1 MAELLL
7 ATEHAYSMSLLAPLG
22 LRAVI
27 MARPDITL
35 PSASS
40 ASTCEITTAVASLHA
55 SVRFGILSC
64 TCSMRHAGVHTPA
77 IA

>member
-40 ASTCEITTAVASLHA
+40 ASTCEIRPPSQACMQVFALASCHVHA
-55 SVRFGILSC
+55 PCGTQAC
-64 TCSMRHAGVHTPA
+64 TRQQ
-77 IA
+77 